1 MKGIK
6 GNKQTQKKPSSF
18 IVICVKEKNVK
29 ILKLNLCIFSV
40 VVLLIVTITVITVLN
55 KSTHKVAT
63 KMTVMT
69 ESNVDG
75 NVLCVFLQRKQTSL
89 FNVIICDYF
98 YFKFGN
104 LFALI

>member
-1 MKGIK
+1 MCKREKCENSKIK
-6 GNKQTQKKPSSF
+6 PLYILSCSSSN
-18 IVICVKEKNVK
+18 CYYHCN
-29 ILKLNLCIFSV
+29 S
-40 VVLLIVTITVITVLN
+40 VITVLN

-75 NVLCVFLQRKQTSL
+75 NVLLCVFLQRKQTSL

-98 YFKFGN
+98 YFNIVN